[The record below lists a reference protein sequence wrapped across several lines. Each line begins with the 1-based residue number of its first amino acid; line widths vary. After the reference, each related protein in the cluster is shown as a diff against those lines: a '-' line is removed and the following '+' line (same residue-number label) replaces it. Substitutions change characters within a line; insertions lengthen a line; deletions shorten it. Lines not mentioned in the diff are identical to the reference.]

1 MGGGQMKGENQDY
14 VRDFLLPIMDFHCPE
29 GELAIPQLNFKI
41 FG

>member
-1 MGGGQMKGENQDY
+1 MKGENQDY